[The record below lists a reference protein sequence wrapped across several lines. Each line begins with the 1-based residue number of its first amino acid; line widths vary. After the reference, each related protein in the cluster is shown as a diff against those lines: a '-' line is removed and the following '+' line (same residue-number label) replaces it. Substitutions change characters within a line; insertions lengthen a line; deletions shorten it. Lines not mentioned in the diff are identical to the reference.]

1 MSDVRT
7 PNPEDR
13 NPDPAPFYIRSRV
26 LILGVGNILYGDDG
40 FGPAVA
46 QRLEATGLPA
56 DIAVMDVGTGVRKI
70 LFNLLFTERRPE
82 LVVVVDAVDRGWP
95 PGELRWIDLEEIPA
109 NKIDDFSLHQA
120 PTSNLLRELRDE
132 AGLPVE
138 VLACQSAWIPK
149 EMESGLSPAVG
160 TAVERACAMIRERLE
175 RH

>member
-1 MSDVRT
+1 MD
-7 PNPEDR
+7 
-13 NPDPAPFYIRSRV
+13 DPAPFYVKARV

-46 QRLEATGLPA
+46 QRLESAGLPA

-70 LFNLLFTERRPE
+70 LFNLLFSERHPE

-95 PGELRWIDLEEIPA
+95 PGELRWIDLEQIPA
-109 NKIDDFSLHQA
+109 NKTDDFCLHQA

-138 VLACQSAWIPK
+138 VLACQSKWIPK
-149 EMESGLSPAVG
+149 EMESGFSPEVG
-160 TAVERACAMIRERLE
+160 AAVERACIMIRERVG
-175 RH
+175 RR